1 MHRRSCASRL
11 TVGVVGHV
19 VRDGKDQARGHAL
32 PRVEALTVPLVG
44 FGPDDRGLPPG
55 QAGWQRGDLSQHEPQ
70 RDTVLADGPADSR
83 PNPGPHGRAET
94 TVPEPVAMIRSNR
107 STGST
112 NTLAPPRATLVT
124 PFAVMSS

>member
-1 MHRRSCASRL
+1 
-11 TVGVVGHV
+11 
-19 VRDGKDQARGHAL
+19 VRDGEDSARGNAL
-32 PRVEALTVPLVG
+32 PRVEALAVPLVG
-44 FGPDDRGLPPG
+44 FGAEDRRLRPG
-55 QAGWQRGDLSQHEPQ
+55 WGRWKGRDLTQREPQ
-70 RDTVLADGPADSR
+70 RDTVLADGPADS
-83 PNPGPHGRAET
+83 NSDPGPHGRAET